1 MRTPL
6 FGVHSVRPSSGY
18 HLRSVTSGLK
28 AVMRWSAASVRS
40 KDLSVYLGGFKVST
54 WVSATALH
62 AVLVVASCLGV
73 DH

>member
-1 MRTPL
+1 M
-6 FGVHSVRPSSGY
+6 
-18 HLRSVTSGLK
+18 K
-28 AVMRWSAASVRS
+28 AVMRWSAASVRA